1 MNIFVAAS
9 LFFGGALS
17 FMVLSHF
24 LSVHQSLKM
33 TERIT
38 EQLITFLALTSYSLA
53 EALNMKYDA
62 LRDAGTSEEEMKIAV
77 QSDKILYEAWKRFI
91 ATKAFPTYPLKHINL
106 LPTFD
111 WDGALHPLDNIY
123 YNKPEPKDKGEHT
136 HEQD

>member
-24 LSVHQSLKM
+24 LSVHQSLKR

-62 LRDAGTSEEEMKIAV
+62 LRDAGTSEE
-77 QSDKILYEAWKRFI
+77 R
-91 ATKAFPTYPLKHINL
+91 
-106 LPTFD
+106 
-111 WDGALHPLDNIY
+111 
-123 YNKPEPKDKGEHT
+123 
-136 HEQD
+136 